1 MRHRISLPS
10 TLPASFAVKDA
21 AALGIGKWRSS
32 TPDLHRPFRGVRS
45 ANPPESF
52 RAVVDCYL
60 PRMKPRH
67 RFIGRSAMRL
77 WGIPHPRRWR
87 SGELLEIAVPR
98 DATPPKIAG
107 IKARRLNED
116 RARTW
121 RVGGA
126 HVVDPVAAVFSCAG
140 ELTLDQAVK
149 ALDALLSGSTSYPK
163 RVHGFPLL
171 TRDDITTRLAE
182 WRRFPGRAT
191 IQEALEFARENVES
205 PKETETRLLIMRSGL
220 PEPTVQHEVF
230 DDDRL
235 VARIDLAYPELKI
248 AIEYEGDGHR
258 TDRDQ
263 WRRDIQRQRDLED
276 RGWIVIRLTQAD
288 LAGGSAALIARLRR
302 AIASRG

>member
-10 TLPASFAVKDA
+10 DLAESFAVKDA
-21 AALGIGKWRSS
+21 VALGVGKWRSS

-45 ANPPESF
+45 ARPPDSF
-52 RAVVDCYL
+52 RAMVACYL
-60 PRMKPRH
+60 PRMKPRQ
-67 RFIGRSAMRL
+67 RFVGLSAMRL

-87 SGELLEIAVPR
+87 SDELLEIAVPR
-98 DATPPKIAG
+98 NATPPKVAG
-107 IKARRLNED
+107 IKGRRLNED

-121 RVGGA
+121 RIAGA
-126 HVVDPVAAVFSCAG
+126 YVVDPVAAVFSCAG
-140 ELTLDQAVK
+140 GLTLDQAVK
-149 ALDALLSGSTSYPK
+149 AIDALLTESTNYPR
-163 RVHGFPLL
+163 RVSGFPSIN
-171 TRDDITTRLAE
+171 RAEIAARLAE

-191 IQEALEFARENVES
+191 ILAALEFAREKVES
-205 PKETETRLLIMRSGL
+205 PKETETRLLIVRSGL
-220 PEPTVQHEVF
+220 PEPEVQHEVF
-230 DDDRL
+230 DDGL
-235 VARIDLAYPELKI
+235 FIARIDLAYPELKI

-288 LAGGSAALIARLRR
+288 LADGSAALLARIRR